1 MHEFTRKGHEDI
13 VGRDV
18 PHLPLHNMS
27 ATPEELFEQIIETLR
42 PRIGQ
47 LENNSRYSLYFVPK
61 TEEERSTV
69 IKAGEKLCESAT
81 NLWPN
86 MTTGVDLVRGGQEI
100 VLSLF
105 KTTDPNTVKTLKRG
119 IFD

>member
-13 VGRDV
+13 VGREV
-18 PHLPLHNMS
+18 PRLPIHNMS
-27 ATPEELFEQIIETLR
+27 ATPEELFEQIIEIIR
-42 PRIGQ
+42 PRINQ
-47 LENNSRYSLYFVPK
+47 LENNSRYSIYFVPK

-69 IKAGEKLCESAT
+69 IKAGEKLSESVST
-81 NLWPN
+81 LWPH
-86 MTTGVDLVRGGQEI
+86 MTTGVDVVRGGQEV